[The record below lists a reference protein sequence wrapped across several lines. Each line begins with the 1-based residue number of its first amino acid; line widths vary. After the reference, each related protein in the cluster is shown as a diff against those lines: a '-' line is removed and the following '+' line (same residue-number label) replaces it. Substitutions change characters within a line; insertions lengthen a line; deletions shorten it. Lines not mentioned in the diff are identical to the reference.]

1 MLLVIVR
8 HAAAVERGED
18 GLDDAERP
26 LTTRGRDRFRE
37 AARGLAR
44 IVSTP
49 DLVLSSPLVRALQT
63 AEIAAEAWGAVHP
76 VLEPTLA
83 DGPVADLLP
92 ALARHAGLATVAVF
106 GHEPQLSGL
115 VARLIGLSTPE
126 PVSFKKGG
134 VALIE
139 TDDPLSEEPGRLVAF
154 LPPRV
159 LRALG
164 GGGGDD

>member
-1 MLLVIVR
+1 VLLVIVR
-8 HAAAVERGED
+8 HAAAVERGVD
-18 GLDDAERP
+18 GVSDAERQ
-26 LTTRGRDRFRE
+26 LTARGRDRFRE

-44 IVSTP
+44 IVSAP
-49 DLVLSSPLVRALQT
+49 DLLLSSPLVRALQT
-63 AEIAAEAWGAVHP
+63 AEIAAETWGAARP

-83 DGPVADLLP
+83 DGTVADV
-92 ALARHAGLATVAVF
+92 LAAVAQHTGLATVAVF
-106 GHEPQLSGL
+106 GHEPQLASL
-115 VARLIGLSTPE
+115 VARLIGLSQPA

-139 TDDPLSEEPGRLVAF
+139 TADPLAQEPGRLVAF